1 MPNHDELL
9 TQERPIVI
17 IACKVLRSIILERLE
32 ALAPAGIRLLSPEPD
47 EGQSQQPA
55 PEPPDEA
62 SITVRE
68 PIFLEYGLHRFPQ
81 LMAPA
86 IQEQIDALP
95 EPSLVVIGYGLCG
108 NGVVGVKAREHT
120 LLIPRTDDCIAM
132 FLGSYETYLEEF
144 ASSPG
149 TYYLTKGWLES
160 GSHPLSEYH
169 EYREKYGGDDAEWLI
184 DTQYQDYER
193 LCFVAHSAEDL
204 EEYRPQALEVA
215 EFGRER
221 WGWRYEERLG
231 TDRFIRQLMNHAV
244 ALARGQDGGQDG
256 GQLDGPD
263 WPPADADASDSPFG
277 PPSGSAP
284 NSGRAPVSVL
294 AEFEA
299 NFAVIPPGGEIRQDQ
314 LLRGLS

>member
-1 MPNHDELL
+1 MDGLAMMNQAKLL
-9 TQERPIVI
+9 EQEQPVVV
-17 IACKVLRSIILERLE
+17 IACKVLQSIILERLE
-32 ALAPAGIRLLSPEPD
+32 ARGVSSSTP
-47 EGQSQQPA
+47 
-55 PEPPDEA
+55 
-62 SITVRE
+62 TT
-68 PIFLEYGLHRFPQ
+68 FLEYGLHRFPQ

-132 FLGSYETYLEEF
+132 FLGSYEAYLDEF
-144 ASSPG
+144 GSSPG

-160 GSHPLSEYH
+160 GSQPLSEYE
-169 EYREKYGGDDAEWLI
+169 EYQEKYGPDDAEWLI

-204 EEYRPQALEVA
+204 EAYRPRALEVA
-215 EFGRER
+215 QFGRER

-231 TDRFIRQLMNHAV
+231 TDRFIQRLLNHA
-244 ALARGQDGGQDG
+244 LAIAPDDDLQRLGQAS
-256 GQLDGPD
+256 
-263 WPPADADASDSPFG
+263 ADFQ
-277 PPSGSAP
+277 
-284 NSGRAPVSVL
+284 
-294 AEFEA
+294 
-299 NFAVIPPGGEIRQDQ
+299 VIPPGGEIRQDE